1 MKLANYLDVKSKLK
15 GENALLKFAVVV
27 FGTAALISSIS
38 AAIAVKSVKTLIIPS
53 RMTTQY
59 SVTDNWMSDE
69 GIKAHARETM
79 DLFLNYTAESAK
91 SRYGDLMKM
100 VLLTSY
106 SEVREQLEEE
116 LRSIER
122 LKIVSTYLVQEYLI
136 DPRKKEIRVGG
147 LRSKVSHGRDIINGS
162 EDWIIRYEII
172 ESNFKVLKVFK
183 YDKGGKNNEN

>member
-1 MKLANYLDVKSKLK
+1 MNLRKYLDVKSKIR

-27 FGTAALISSIS
+27 FGTASIISSIS

-79 DLFLNYTAESAK
+79 DLFLNYTSESAK
-91 SRYGDLMKM
+91 SRYSDLMKM
-100 VLLTSY
+100 VLLSTY
-106 SEVREQLEEE
+106 SDVHEQLEEE

-136 DPRKKEIRVGG
+136 DRRKNEIRVGG

-162 EDWIIRYEII
+162 EDWIIKFEII
-172 ESNFKVLKVFK
+172 ESNFKVIKVFK
-183 YDKGGKNNEN
+183 YDKGGKNNEL